1 MGDDASIES
10 LLRRRM
16 EEADSGDLK
25 LPANFM
31 EEIFPER
38 ILSALDSSVLLSMLH
53 RTIDTSTT
61 VLSPGYVPGSR
72 TIGGAVNGDRFVL
85 KKNGFFVS
93 IFTRE
98 INGRV
103 VPQKG
108 GSIVEYRLAHQP
120 LLVMVSGVVS
130 VGLLGATVL
139 AAWSLYTG
147 ITGHAYFIYNASAF
161 FTACFW
167 TILPLIILF
176 VLAVFFKLGCHASYG
191 DEEALLDHLRKTAAG
206 IETLS

>member
-1 MGDDASIES
+1 MGDESSLES
-10 LLRRRM
+10 LLRRRI
-16 EEADSGDLK
+16 EESESGELK
-25 LPANFM
+25 LPVAFI

-38 ILSALDSSVLLSMLH
+38 ILSAQDSSVLLSMLH

-72 TIGGAVNGDRFVL
+72 TIGGSVNGDRFVL

-93 IFTRE
+93 PFTRE

-120 LLVMVSGVVS
+120 VLVTVASLVTLSLV
-130 VGLLGATVL
+130 GATAL
-139 AAWSLYTG
+139 AAWGLYTG
-147 ITGHAYFIYNASAF
+147 IVSHAYFIYNASAF
-161 FTACFW
+161 FAACFW
-167 TILPLIILF
+167 VILPLIILF
-176 VLAVFFKLGCHASYG
+176 VLAVFFKLGCHSSYG